1 MRFALKSPCVYI
13 LASKPDGVLYVGVTS
28 DLWSRVSEH
37 KQDLRPGFT
46 KTHGIHTL
54 VYFEFFE
61 TMEEAIK
68 RETRLKKWN
77 RAWKV
82 RLIRQTNPAWR
93 DMFNETWGDV
103 ADSGRGGQTHR
114 E

>member
-1 MRFALKSPCVYI
+1 MPCVYI
-13 LASKPDGVLYVGVTS
+13 LASKPDGILYVGVTS
-28 DLWSRVSEH
+28 DIWGRVSEH

-54 VYFEFFE
+54 VYFEFLD
-61 TMEEAIK
+61 TMDEAIQ

-82 RLIRQTNPAWR
+82 RLIRQSNPEWR
-93 DMFNETWGDV
+93 DLFDEKWGYL
-103 ADSGRGGQTHR
+103 AASGPNGQKHTK
-114 E
+114 